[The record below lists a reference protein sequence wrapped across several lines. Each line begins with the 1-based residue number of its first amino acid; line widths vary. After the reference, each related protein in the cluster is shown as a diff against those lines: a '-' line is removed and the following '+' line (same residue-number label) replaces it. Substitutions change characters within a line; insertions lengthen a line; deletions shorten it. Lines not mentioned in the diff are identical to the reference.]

1 MRFVQR
7 IYTQGEME
15 IIASYVKSL
24 NQQNTEEGTEG
35 GKSNTPGQSRGLV
48 WRDKGTGTTG
58 EELLV
63 WE

>member
-1 MRFVQR
+1 MK
-7 IYTQGEME
+7 

-24 NQQNTEEGTEG
+24 NQQNTEERTEG